1 MKKLMQYLML
11 SCYKATALMEKKNN
25 GNTSFINNIQIL
37 MHTSVCNACK
47 EYEKQS
53 RVIENT
59 LKKHLHSSL
68 KSTLVNDPL
77 KTKIISSLPKE

>member
-1 MKKLMQYLML
+1 ML
-11 SCYKATALMEKKNN
+11 SCCKATALVEKKNN
-25 GNTSFINNIQIL
+25 GKTSFINNIQIL
-37 MHTSVCNACK
+37 MHTSFCNACK

-68 KSTLVNDPL
+68 KSTLINDPL
-77 KTKIISSLPKE
+77 KAKIISSLPKE